1 MPLFGNELRE
11 ELTPFDV
18 GLGRVVKFNK
28 GEGVVGDTA
37 LTARA
42 AAGAHAGRALVG
54 LKITGRG
61 IARHGYEVHRPD
73 GDLIGHITS
82 GTHSPTLGYP
92 IALADLDA
100 SASPYPLSEPLDV
113 LIRGERVAA
122 VVTGV
127 PFVPKGLIGTARA

>member
-1 MPLFGNELRE
+1 
-11 ELTPFDV
+11 
-18 GLGRVVKFNK
+18 
-28 GEGVVGDTA
+28 
-37 LTARA
+37 
-42 AAGAHAGRALVG
+42 
-54 LKITGRG
+54 
-61 IARHGYEVHRPD
+61 VHQPD
-73 GDLIGHITS
+73 GGLIGHITS

-100 SASPYPLSEPLDV
+100 SASPYPVDEPLDV